1 MDDRLF
7 ALADAETRIRTL
19 VHVVVLVVGA
29 FLAALVFATSGLG
42 VFGELGFQIQPMAPV
57 VNAVVSALQFVGFIA
72 VGLWY
77 VEWAD
82 ARDLLYLGRPSIRD
96 VGWVAV
102 GLVGLFVLFK
112 ALAAVLAALGVAPA
126 TNAAVE
132 AGRDQ
137 PRLLLYFV
145 VVTILFTAPA
155 EEFLFRGLV
164 QGLFRRAY
172 GVVPGI
178 VIASGVFGVVHYL
191 ALTGGGSKVAY
202 LAIAAVLGLV
212 LGAVYEYTENLVV
225 PVAVHGLYN
234 TYQFLLVYAVE
245 TGAL

>member
-1 MDDRLF
+1 MDDPLY
-7 ALADAETRIRTL
+7 AVADTETRVRTL
-19 VHVVVLVVGA
+19 THVVGLVGGA
-29 FLAALVFATSGLG
+29 FLAALALSTLGFAVLGGLG
-42 VFGELGFQIQPMAPV
+42 FRISPMSAE
-57 VNAVVSALQFVGFIA
+57 VNAIASALQFLGFLA

-82 ARDLLYLGRPSIRD
+82 ARDLLYLDRPSLRD
-96 VGWVAV
+96 AGWVVA
-102 GLVGLFVLFK
+102 GLVGLFAVFELLAFVLS
-112 ALAAVLAALGVAPA
+112 ALGIAPA
-126 TNAAVE
+126 TNAAIE
-132 AGRDQ
+132 SGRES

-145 VVTILFTAPA
+145 VVTIVFTAPA
-155 EEFLFRGLV
+155 EEFLFRGIV

-212 LGAVYEYTENLVV
+212 LGAVYEYTESLAV
-225 PVAVHGLYN
+225 PVAIHGFYN
-234 TYQFLLVYAVE
+234 AFQFLLVYAVE
-245 TGAL
+245 TGAV